1 MKSLIDREKIE
12 ALKRDFRKP
21 SEDRFVVPK
30 IVSMMMVDK
39 MEQQDFIYFTNSG
52 YRFSGGFFKL
62 YQRSVKRATD
72 RIREELAEFEID
84 YLLMNNLIEKTLV
97 KSGES
102 IAKEISYTK
111 RDRERERRKNR
122 GESRI
127 SIEEKCIDIRKI
139 RMECIN
145 MAVDFCTTMA
155 QMLMGEKKDKDGKEI
170 PLYLFPS
177 DIFDKMKESYVFED

>member
-1 MKSLIDREKIE
+1 MIDREKIE

-39 MEQQDFIYFTNSG
+39 LEQQDFIYFTNSG
-52 YRFSGGFFKL
+52 YRITGGFFKL
-62 YQRSVKRATD
+62 YQRSVKRAID
-72 RIREELAEFEID
+72 RIREEMTEFEID
-84 YLLMNNLIEKTLV
+84 NLLMNNLIEKTLV
-97 KSGES
+97 RSDES
-102 IAKEISYTK
+102 VAKEISITK
-111 RDRERERRKNR
+111 RDRERERGKKR

-127 SIEEKCIDIRKI
+127 SIEEKLIDIRKI

-145 MAVDFCTTMA
+145 LAADFCTTMA
-155 QMLMGEKKDKDGKEI
+155 QTLMGEKKDNDGRPI

-177 DIFDKMKESYVFED
+177 EVFDKMKESYVFED